1 MTSNNAAMGTKHRY
15 KLQLILEWRPF
26 SIVSNSHKVAPAL
39 IAVNQFMIAIQ
50 YDLKVYHSFPKLL
63 TSPGFYDRAISNHEH
78 WQVLGPWCYKLHGFF
93 CNSLNHL
100 GKLLYKK
107 YSSLKT
113 FSIGLIQCDDW
124 IDW

>member
-50 YDLKVYHSFPKLL
+50 YDLTVYHSFPKLL
-63 TSPGFYDRAISNHEH
+63 TSSGFYDRAISYHKH
-78 WQVLGPWCYKLHGFF
+78 FLGP
-93 CNSLNHL
+93 
-100 GKLLYKK
+100 
-107 YSSLKT
+107 
-113 FSIGLIQCDDW
+113 
-124 IDW
+124 